1 MTRQS
6 ITFRQLWQLASRFAH
21 VLKSA
26 GVRQGEYVLVTT
38 PLSIEFWVASLGV
51 ILTGAVHISTEKF
64 YSGGEIITEVVNMS
78 KARYIVLSGDQG
90 SEMWDM
96 FKNDAKPVA
105 GSTFVTSVCCRSMP
119 TLEKL
124 VLTNKSSE
132 SKGAN
137 FLEVLASLSEE
148 FCNPDIQPEDGA
160 AVVLS
165 IDKDKANRPK
175 MCEISHAAIA
185 AYSKVF
191 WKKFPDVFKNYLYLP
206 WYIVAALP
214 FDTLSGVTR
223 VLPDC
228 YRTEPQAIFE
238 LSLKI
243 KDAEQMN
250 LMIVPAQF
258 ILYVMERRKHLPGP
272 YVEFVY
278 TGGQPFTSTI
288 VKKCEGFAKKMYIG
302 YAGSEIL
309 GATLLEI
316 QDFNLYDDYDAGCL
330 LPDVQ
335 IQIVDDSMKEVP
347 RGQTGRVLVKSPTLC
362 KGYVGDP
369 LKTKSAFTQDG
380 WLCIDDLGQIRE
392 DGRILIFGRGGDVI
406 SRGIVLIYPVWIEE
420 PLLAHQDIVEVK
432 AVPVPDSLNVNNV
445 CACVVKRPKSTLSE
459 EDVKEIVN
467 TILTPGGS
475 DYITIDHVLFFEKEL
490 PNVRRL
496 ELSQLAAKMLGKC

>member
-1 MTRQS
+1 MSSTVAKELCNVCLNYPDREAVISYDLTMTRQS

-191 WKKFPDVFKNYLYLP
+191 WKKFPDVFKKEDE
-206 WYIVAALP
+206 A
-214 FDTLSGVTR
+214 DT
-223 VLPDC
+223 
-228 YRTEPQAIFE
+228 
-238 LSLKI
+238 
-243 KDAEQMN
+243 
-250 LMIVPAQF
+250 
-258 ILYVMERRKHLPGP
+258 
-272 YVEFVY
+272 
-278 TGGQPFTSTI
+278 
-288 VKKCEGFAKKMYIG
+288 
-302 YAGSEIL
+302 
-309 GATLLEI
+309 
-316 QDFNLYDDYDAGCL
+316 
-330 LPDVQ
+330 
-335 IQIVDDSMKEVP
+335 
-347 RGQTGRVLVKSPTLC
+347 
-362 KGYVGDP
+362 
-369 LKTKSAFTQDG
+369 
-380 WLCIDDLGQIRE
+380 RE
-392 DGRILIFGRGGDVI
+392 DEADTREDEADTREDETDTREDETDTREDETDCQHDVCDDWLKLIL
-406 SRGIVLIYPVWIEE
+406 
-420 PLLAHQDIVEVK
+420 K
-432 AVPVPDSLNVNNV
+432 AEN
-445 CACVVKRPKSTLSE
+445 
-459 EDVKEIVN
+459 
-467 TILTPGGS
+467 G
-475 DYITIDHVLFFEKEL
+475 
-490 PNVRRL
+490 
-496 ELSQLAAKMLGKC
+496 